1 MYEGWGMVVRV
12 TGLGLRRIRVLG
24 GLSGVG

>member
-12 TGLGLRRIRVLG
+12 TGLGRRRIRVLG